1 MISILAVVAIQILGF
16 VLILLFLR
24 RWLRRNAN
32 AEAVTRKVREE
43 LSSLL
48 VELNKTTEQNINL
61 IEDKVESLNRLI
73 DRADK
78 KIGLLKRET
87 EKHEVSRAVYS
98 RINETRPPAG
108 SGGAAAGGAGSGEP
122 GVREGP
128 PAGLAEKVIKL
139 YREGFSA
146 GVIAGHLGTT
156 VGEVE
161 LIISLQEGKGR

>member
-1 MISILAVVAIQILGF
+1 MISTLAVVAIQILGF
-16 VLILLFLR
+16 VLILIFLR

-48 VELNKTTEQNINL
+48 VELNKTTEQNISL

-73 DRADK
+73 ERADK

-98 RINETRPPAG
+98 RINETRPPA
-108 SGGAAAGGAGSGEP
+108 AAAEPGSGEA
-122 GVREGP
+122 GVREGR
-128 PAGLAEKVIKL
+128 PAGLAEKVMKL

-161 LIISLQEGKGR
+161 LIISLQEEKGR